1 MNRRYFFFAILAII
15 ILAMIYVFVLNDEQT
30 EAGFSVESS
39 ELIMAEDDV
48 QSIAGVIRNNTD
60 QAVDAMELEIK
71 LFDDEGNAIG
81 TLFTKT
87 GEILADST
95 TAFYLKLVDISPVSE
110 FEVSIV
116 NSKEKSD

>member
-1 MNRRYFFFAILAII
+1 MNRRYFFFAILV
-15 ILAMIYVFVLNDEQT
+15 ILIFAMIYVFVLNDEQT

-39 ELIMAEDDV
+39 ELIMTEDNV

-60 QAVDAMELEIK
+60 QTVDALKLEIK
-71 LFDDEGNAIG
+71 LFDDEGNAFSI
-81 TLFTKT
+81 LFTET

-95 TAFYLKLVDISPVSE
+95 AVFNLNLDDMEPVSE